1 MFIMLFLLKWIF
13 YYLYIIML
21 VFIITSRN
29 RLKILLIDEE
39 GNYINTTSNVVYKEV
54 FCNV

>member
-54 FCNV
+54 FYNV